1 MTTATMKKAEVG
13 ELRPSQLLLTFGV
26 GAIVDLPHMS
36 VMVMGLDDW
45 PVRHSVEIGEDRLL
59 LSVQNTLG
67 NQVKKLLTPPRAEES
82 SSWQTSWFDESHQ
95 IGVPVVPFPRWMVC
109 PRCRLLAP
117 INSNLFEPKT
127 PPYRPDK
134 ARYVHNCTTQGTS
147 PTVIPARFLTA
158 CKHGHLDDFPWLN
171 FIHRGKTECRGP
183 LRMYEL
189 GVSGE
194 AADVEVKCDK
204 CGAVRR
210 MAEAFGRDNEA
221 NLPQCRGR
229 HPHLRVYDTN
239 GCDVEHVTAI
249 LQGASNSWF
258 PVMLSALAVPHS
270 TDKLAQLVDDN
281 WVTLEKATN
290 LEILQAF
297 RQIGQMK
304 EFADY
309 KDAEIWEAVQ
319 KKRTGGGPQGGEP
332 SSLKTPEWEI
342 FAQPSPAYNTRDF
355 RLKVVSPP
363 EGYTAFFDKIVLAEK
378 LREVRALIG
387 FTRLESAY
395 DFDTPTELPTDL
407 RAPLSRQAPTW
418 VPASEIRGEGIFFH
432 FSEKALHQWEKE
444 HGAYDNEFMNAHKRW
459 RESRGIP
466 KPEGGYP
473 GIRLVLLHTF
483 AHAVIRQ
490 LSIECGYTTAS
501 IRERIYCQSPDE
513 GEPMA
518 GVLIYTAA
526 ADSEGTLGGLC
537 ALGRPDRLGSHLDQA
552 LEMMRLCA
560 SDPLCAERHPGREGV
575 TLHGAA
581 CHACTFVPETS
592 CERGNKYLDRSVL
605 VPTVERAD
613 LAFFE

>member
-1 MTTATMKKAEVG
+1 
-13 ELRPSQLLLTFGV
+13 LLTFGV
-26 GAIVDLPHMS
+26 GAILDLPNMS
-36 VMVMGLDDW
+36 VMVMGIDDW
-45 PVRHSVEIGEDRLL
+45 PIRHSIEIGEDRLL
-59 LSVQNTLG
+59 LGVQNTLG
-67 NQVKKLLTPPRAEES
+67 NQVKKLLTPPKADD
-82 SSWQTSWFDESHQ
+82 QDELT
-95 IGVPVVPFPRWMVC
+95 GVPVALFPRWLVC

-117 INSNLFEPKT
+117 VQSGLFEAKL
-127 PPYRPDK
+127 PPQQQHRPDK
-134 ARYVHNCTTQGTS
+134 ARYVHNCPTQGAS
-147 PTVIPARFLTA
+147 PTVLPARFLVA
-158 CKHGHLDDFPWLN
+158 CEHGHLDDFPWLD
-171 FIHRGKTECRGP
+171 FVHRGTTECRGS

-189 GVSGE
+189 GLSGE

-221 NLPQCRGR
+221 NLPPCRGR
-229 HPHLRVYDTN
+229 SPHLRGYDPK
-239 GCDVEHVTAI
+239 GCDVEHVSAI

-258 PVMLSALAVPHS
+258 PVTLTALSVPHG
-270 TDKLAQLVDDN
+270 TDKLAQLVEDN
-281 WVTLEKATN
+281 WVMLDKATS
-290 LEILQAF
+290 LEVLQAF
-297 RQIGQMK
+297 RLIGQLR

-309 KDAEIWEAVQ
+309 NDAELWEAVQ
-319 KKRTGGGPQGGEP
+319 KRRGGGSSQATGEP
-332 SSLKTPEWEI
+332 SNLKHPEWEI
-342 FAQPSPAYNTRDF
+342 FSQPSPSYNTRNF
-355 RLKVVSPP
+355 RLKVVPPP
-363 EGYTAFFDKIVLAEK
+363 EGYTGFFEKIVLAEK

-395 DFDTPTELPTDL
+395 DFDTPNELPVDL

-418 VPASEIRGEGIFFH
+418 VPAAEMRGEGIFFH
-432 FSEKALHQWEKE
+432 FSEEAVRKWEAD
-444 HGAYDNEFMNAHKRW
+444 HRAYDDEFLKAHKLW
-459 RESRGIP
+459 REARGIP
-466 KPEGGYP
+466 KPEAGYP

-501 IRERIYCQSPDE
+501 IRERIYCQSPDD

-537 ALGRPDRLGSHLDQA
+537 ALGRPDRLGSHLDNA
-552 LEMMRLCA
+552 LDMMRLCA

-575 TLHGAA
+575 TLHGAS
-581 CHACTFVPETS
+581 CHACTFLPETS

-605 VPTVERAD
+605 VETVERAD